1 MPTVTITS
9 LIEESKSKE
18 SAGDIQGA
26 YHSAAQALELDRSQN
41 NGQAALQTLQRVL
54 NLACRIGKYKEG
66 RQLAEAI
73 LAITQASPEAV
84 DALVSLGII
93 EAETNDLQSA
103 EQRFYQAAEISRAI
117 QYTAGLARALHNQA
131 ASVFYIEGKFT
142 LALATMDE
150 ASQLKADSGG
160 ETWGLPF
167 LQALI
172 YQTIGDRK
180 RARQALDA
188 YLPLVRPGTR
198 MAGGY
203 YYLWSRL
210 ALDEEELE
218 KAEEYLYLALRIAN
232 QSGSPDLN
240 VWTRLEYSRLFRLRG
255 EPATAHTWAE
265 DAFRFAERIQSI
277 FLIGQATMEQA
288 RTCWES
294 GDRSQALDKI
304 ELAIQKFSS
313 LKAEYDLAYA
323 RFLQAVWLA
332 QEEKPGA
339 VDIWQ
344 QAVKSVLQGGYTFL
358 LERERKLA
366 FPMVARYIRSRDPAA
381 REPTEAFL
389 QYLDKIAPPPLRVYG
404 LGQFRVL
411 QGRRPVAD
419 VLWQRRKA
427 GDMFRFLLLQPGHS
441 ASREVILEELWPEHP
456 LTTSLDLFHQAT
468 STLRHILEPDLPDKF
483 PSRYLT
489 VEGERVFINL
499 PPGSMV
505 DFEHFEQ
512 EMPIAIQS
520 RQIGRLQEALALYTD
535 DLFPMDLYLDWSA
548 SRRQELVDLF
558 LQGQLVL
565 GQAYLDQQR
574 FYQAANCAQKILQRD
589 AWNEDATLLGMQAY
603 IGLNS
608 SPRAVH
614 LYQKL
619 EATLKA
625 DLDLQP
631 RSDLRQLVES
641 IKSARHESPYKPV

>member
-1 MPTVTITS
+1 
-9 LIEESKSKE
+9 
-18 SAGDIQGA
+18 
-26 YHSAAQALELDRSQN
+26 
-41 NGQAALQTLQRVL
+41 
-54 NLACRIGKYKEG
+54 
-66 RQLAEAI
+66 
-73 LAITQASPEAV
+73 
-84 DALVSLGII
+84 
-93 EAETNDLQSA
+93 
-103 EQRFYQAAEISRAI
+103 
-117 QYTAGLARALHNQA
+117 
-131 ASVFYIEGKFT
+131 
-142 LALATMDE
+142 
-150 ASQLKADSGG
+150 
-160 ETWGLPF
+160 
-167 LQALI
+167 
-172 YQTIGDRK
+172 
-180 RARQALDA
+180 
-188 YLPLVRPGTR
+188 

-255 EPATAHTWAE
+255 EPATANTWAE
-265 DAFRFAERIQSI
+265 DAHRYAERIQST
-277 FLIGQATMEQA
+277 FLIGQAIMELA

-294 GDRSQALDKI
+294 GDRTQALEKI
-304 ELAIQKFSS
+304 ELAIQKFTR
-313 LKAEYDLAYA
+313 LTADYDRAYA

-339 VDIWQ
+339 VGIWQ

-366 FPMVARYIRSRDPAA
+366 FPLVARYIRSRDTAA

-389 QYLDKIAPPPLRVYG
+389 QYLDKISPPPLRVYG

-427 GDMFRFLLLQPGHS
+427 GEMFRFLLLQPGHA

-456 LTTSLDLFHQAT
+456 PTTSLDLFHQAT

-520 RQIGRLQEALALYTD
+520 RQVGRLQEALALYTD

-548 SRRQELVDLF
+548 TRRQELVDLF

-565 GQAYLDQQR
+565 GQAYLEQQR
-574 FYQAANCAQKILQRD
+574 YYQAANCAQKILQRD

-631 RSDLRQLVES
+631 RSDLRQLVEG
-641 IKSARHESPYKPV
+641 IKSARQESPYRPV